1 MQEENI
7 GSGSKGT
14 ASAANQENIRTTAEQ
29 EPSRVADHEAETES
43 SKTATEVDGYTGPQ
57 TDAQLMAAIEAI
69 LFTMGESV
77 DIAAMAKALNRS
89 NKEINC
95 AIDSLTE
102 KYSAEDSGIMIQR
115 FDEAVQ
121 MSTRPDQYQNLIRI
135 AKVPKKITLSD
146 SVIETLSIIAYK
158 QPITKAEVEEI
169 RGVSSDYALNKLLDY
184 DLVKELGRKD
194 APGRPILFGTTE
206 QFLRSFGVR
215 NLSELPALNKIKVE
229 EFKQEA
235 EEEVDT
241 KLGI

>member
-14 ASAANQENIRTTAEQ
+14 ENN
-29 EPSRVADHEAETES
+29 
-43 SKTATEVDGYTGPQ
+43 DGYTGPQ

>member
-1 MQEENI
+1 MQEEKI
-7 GSGSKGT
+7 EAGRQGT
-14 ASAANQENIRTTAEQ
+14 ENN
-29 EPSRVADHEAETES
+29 
-43 SKTATEVDGYTGPQ
+43 DGYTGPQ

-89 NKEINC
+89 NKEINR